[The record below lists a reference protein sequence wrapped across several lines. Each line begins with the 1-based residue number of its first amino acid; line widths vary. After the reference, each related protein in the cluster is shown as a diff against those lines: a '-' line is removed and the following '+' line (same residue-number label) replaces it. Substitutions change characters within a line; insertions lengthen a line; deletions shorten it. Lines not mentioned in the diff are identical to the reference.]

1 MVTVLVGFFFVHQF
15 DDALKSAFILMSS
28 SSSSE
33 SYVEFI
39 SFRAYLYVSE

>member
-15 DDALKSAFILMSS
+15 DDALKSAFILL
-28 SSSSE
+28 SSSE